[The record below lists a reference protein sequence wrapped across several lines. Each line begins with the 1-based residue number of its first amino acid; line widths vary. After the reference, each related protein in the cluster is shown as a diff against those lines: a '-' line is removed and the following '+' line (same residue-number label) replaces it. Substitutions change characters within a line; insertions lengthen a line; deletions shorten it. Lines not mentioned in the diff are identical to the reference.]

1 MKLQKLLIAI
11 LLLLVTG
18 SSCSAADTDN
28 IFERVDDASALKAGD
43 IITFTGTYNIRE
55 LGRYRFYTIGKQYKT
70 DFQANYMGLW
80 DPLLQTSLTKDQTS
94 TYFILGGEKGKWTF
108 RLPQGGYLCPGG
120 SKSDLTTTLDISKPI
135 TASITIQERFAT
147 IKFDTNGNN
156 LLVYHDNTFTCQQN
170 KDPDT
175 GAEIIIYRLVKPEES
190 ISSPVNV
197 IISNTG
203 YASLYYSDR
212 ALQIPKNVTAYT
224 YQLVNDNLT
233 VSCTYNAGEV
243 IPKGEAVIL
252 HAPEGNYTFTPVQ
265 SDKQPDPMNILK
277 GYDKDTQILGNG
289 HIFYVLSVKG
299 KDPKSIGF
307 YWGSYDGKSLS
318 CAAHKVYFELPQSA
332 AAKQYLLNRTV
343 NGIQAYSTLPNNQDM
358 PTYNLYGMRVGS
370 DYHGI
375 IIRNGKKYVK

>member
-11 LLLLVTG
+11 LLLLVAG
-18 SSCSAADTDN
+18 SSCAATVNDS

-43 IITFTGTYNIRE
+43 IITFAGTYKIEN
-55 LGRYRFYTIGKQYKT
+55 LGGYWFYTIGDQNKT
-70 DFQANYMGLW
+70 CFKANRLEIL
-80 DPLLQTSLTKDQTS
+80 DSLSKPSLTKDEAK
-94 TYFILGGEKGKWTF
+94 TYFTLGGEKGKWTF
-108 RLPQGGYLCPGG
+108 RLPQGVYLYPGG
-120 SKSDLTTTLDISKPI
+120 SEKYLTIKPDVSTPS
-135 TASITIQERFAT
+135 TASITIQDRFAT
-147 IKFDTNGNN
+147 IKFNTYGNN
-156 LLVYHDNTFTCQQN
+156 LLAYYKNTFTCLKEKN
-170 KDPDT
+170 P
-175 GAEIIIYRLVKPEES
+175 GAEIIIYRLVKPAES

-197 IISNTG
+197 TISNIG

-265 SDKQPDPMNILK
+265 SDKQLDPMNILK

-289 HIFYVLSVKG
+289 NILYELSTKG

-318 CAAHKVYFELPQSA
+318 CAAHKVYFEMPQST
-332 AAKQYLLNRTV
+332 AAKQYLLNRTA